1 MKILIV
7 SDTHRRDGNLREIIE
22 KQSPFDMLIHLGDTE
37 GSEAYFKEWVN
48 NDNCVIRVVRGNND
62 FFSDLPREEEIDI
75 DGNKVLVT
83 HGHYYGVSM
92 DISGVAEEA
101 KSRDCDAVFFG
112 HTHKPVIEEID
123 GVLAINPGSLSYPRQ
138 HGRKPS
144 YVLLETDKDRK
155 MSAEIKYL

>member
-1 MKILIV
+1 MKVLIV
-7 SDTHRRDGNLREIIE
+7 SDTHGHDENLERAVMTGITRVSKESVFSGREIFIE
-22 KQSPFDMLIHLGDTE
+22 ALVDCPCCIV
-37 GSEAYFKEWVN
+37 A
-48 NDNCVIRVVRGNND
+48 GNND
-62 FFSDLPREEEIDI
+62 FFSDLPREEEIEL

-83 HGHYYGVSM
+83 HGNYYGVSM

-144 YVLLETDKDRK
+144 YVILETDKDRK
-155 MSAEIKYL
+155 MSAKIKYL

>member
-1 MKILIV
+1 MKLLWTAPAVLLPAIMI
-7 SDTHRRDGNLREIIE
+7 
-22 KQSPFDMLIHLGDTE
+22 
-37 GSEAYFKEWVN
+37 
-48 NDNCVIRVVRGNND
+48 
-62 FFSDLPREEEIDI
+62 FFSDLPREEEIEL

-123 GVLAINPGSLSYPRQ
+123 GVLAINPGVCPIHAS
-138 HGRKPS
+138 
-144 YVLLETDKDRK
+144 T
-155 MSAEIKYL
+155 AESQAM